1 MSILPAQQL
10 FLGSLGE
17 IEINR
22 SNPTHGFDQ
31 SGARGSA
38 EITATGLPAGIAGI
52 PRPTPHPALD
62 AQVQTAV
69 KDLIRRAETR
79 PRTMKTLRSTLHALF
94 RKQLSEQELTALLDA
109 LCKEGMVKI
118 DGLKVT
124 YDFPSKAAIPASP

>member
-1 MSILPAQQL
+1 MVC
-10 FLGSLGE
+10 
-17 IEINR
+17 R
-22 SNPTHGFDQ
+22 S
-31 SGARGSA
+31 
-38 EITATGLPAGIAGI
+38 AGIAGI

-94 RKQLSEQELTALLDA
+94 LKQLSEQELTALLDT

-118 DGLKVT
+118 DGTKVA
-124 YDFPSKAAIPASP
+124 YELPGKVAIPTTP